1 MIRLGLAIR
10 TMIRARSNKSQ
21 LLKPITHDKKTRQFP
36 LSQYRK
42 VRDEQHD
49 FTDTTKLVNLIALR
63 LLRTP
68 DPGKCRLDNQPY
80 TARGNLKLPITL
92 RAMYYRKQSCRN
104 TARPGTPDKK
114 LVNEKTMK
122 LMMKQCSAPQRIEK
136 NSV

>member
-10 TMIRARSNKSQ
+10 TMIRVRSNKSQ
-21 LLKPITHDKKTRQFP
+21 LLKPVTHDTKTRQIS

-92 RAMYYRKQSCRN
+92 RAMYYRKQSCR
-104 TARPGTPDKK
+104 
-114 LVNEKTMK
+114 
-122 LMMKQCSAPQRIEK
+122 
-136 NSV
+136 